1 MKKLLIALALL
12 SYVGGFAQQIAF
24 PEAQGWGRFATGGR
38 NGSVYH
44 VTNLNDS
51 GAGSLRDAVSQKNR
65 IIVFDV
71 AGVIKLNSR
80 LVFSANL
87 YVAGQTAPGE
97 GITVYGDGVS
107 FSGANNIICR
117 YMRFRMGAGGS
128 SGKDCAGVS
137 NGTNMIFDHCSFAWG
152 RDETFSINSDGKG
165 DLHSITIQNCI
176 VGQGLMSHSAG
187 GLIQADNITLYGNF
201 YCDNNTR
208 NNKVKGRNQYVNN
221 IVYNWKDGAY
231 IMGGESAGQ
240 SYCNIQGNLFINGPG
255 GGGNAFSGGNENF
268 HCYVKDNL
276 QDKDCDGKLA
286 AIGVTDFSGA
296 DVVATPYDYPALDI
310 SPASTLIGNLNY
322 VGASYPYRDY
332 VDYYMVDEA
341 RSLGTE
347 GAFISN
353 EASLPYGIPTSW
365 SVWKGKRPTDTDGD
379 GMPDDWEKGF
389 GTDPNK
395 DDAMK
400 IAANGYTN
408 IENYLNE
415 LPGILADLS
424 YLRAPM
430 LVERT
435 AATTTTMQLS
445 WRDWT
450 EREEGFI
457 IEAKTAN
464 SSFTEVARVEE
475 NITTVKLTDLQPGTA
490 YTIRI
495 RAFGKTSDNS
505 TDIIYSDYS
514 KEAEFKTNPIE
525 EGLVDPDTY
534 QPDAVW
540 TGQEGSTWDKG
551 TIAWNTT
558 DGLFQD
564 GMKVLINDASNSI
577 TIQEEVAPACVL
589 VINDE
594 NMTIDGATL
603 TGSTSLNKAGK
614 GTLTFEG
621 KHTYTGATTV
631 QEGVFEF
638 KTLLNGGEPS
648 ALGASEDFAQNWVFA
663 GGKYLYSGTKT
674 STNRCARLLKDG
686 ELEIRGSSTT
696 ITMNGTFEGK
706 GNFTLSGRGTLQ
718 ANTTHFFGYTGATI
732 LTGGTLHLPNADI
745 ANKGIGSSS
754 KLIFAGGTLSTKG
767 ENEGYETY
775 SFPIEVQE
783 GTTSQFSPHRNC
795 YIKSTVTGAGTLQL
809 NIPYVRE
816 YIQGNWDGF
825 TGRIIAKAAS
835 NGNLFL
841 LNGKNISKGVVELKN
856 GARACGWDTDGN
868 YTLGGLSGDADTQLS
883 GSSKQT
889 NNFKCTWTIGT
900 ANTDETFRG
909 VINNWSCSG
918 KGHQGTVSI
927 IKAGTGVWRLTGA
940 NEYSGTTT
948 INAGT
953 LIVNGAHSGTGAITV
968 NKDATLG
975 GTGSVAAAVTLKTG
989 ATLQAGDTLVVGRNT
1004 LNIKGKLTVQKNGIL
1019 NIPLSL
1025 ADETKPKINTLVL
1038 SGGASFTQAILN
1050 LDIQDATHALNLP
1063 VGTELK
1069 VLAPQGTVTG
1079 SISEIQPA
1087 TPGEGKHWDT
1097 TDLLKKGM
1105 LRVIADESDGIGSLH
1120 TKETPAILYDLN
1132 GHPHDASSTRQ
1143 GIYILNGKK
1152 IKK

>member
-1 MKKLLIALALL
+1 M
-12 SYVGGFAQQIAF
+12 
-24 PEAQGWGRFATGGR
+24 
-38 NGSVYH
+38 YH

-51 GAGSLRDAVSQKNR
+51 GTGSLRDAVSQKNR

-208 NNKVKGRNQYVNN
+208 NNKVKGRNQYANN
-221 IVYNWKDGAY
+221 LVYNWKDGAY
-231 IMGGESAGQ
+231 IMGGESEGQ
-240 SYCNIQGNLFINGPG
+240 SYCNIQSNLFINGPS
-255 GGGNAFSGGNENF
+255 GGGNAFSGGNQNF

-276 QDKDCDGKLA
+276 QDKDCDGKLSA
-286 AIGVTDFSGA
+286 TGVTDFSGA
-296 DVVATPYDYPALDI
+296 DVVATPYDYPELDI
-310 SPASTLIGNLNY
+310 IPSSTLIGNLNH

-332 VDYYMVDEA
+332 VDCYMVDEA
-341 RSLGTE
+341 RSFGME

-365 SVWKGKRPTDTDGD
+365 SVWQGVLPADTDGD
-379 GMPDDWEKGF
+379 GIPDDWEKSL

-395 DDAMK
+395 DDAMTM
-400 IAANGYTN
+400 AANGYTN

-415 LPGILADLS
+415 LPGLLADLS

-435 AATTTTMQLS
+435 AATTTTMQLK

-464 SSFTEVARVEE
+464 SGFTEVARAEANV
-475 NITTVKLTDLQPGTA
+475 TTVKLTGLQPGTA

-505 TDIIYSDYS
+505 ADIIYSDYS
-514 KEAEFKTNPIE
+514 TEAEFKTNPIE
-525 EGLVDPDTY
+525 EGMVDPDTY

-551 TIAWNTT
+551 TIAWNTA
-558 DGLFQD
+558 DGFFQD
-564 GMKVLINDASNSI
+564 GMKVLINDASSTI
-577 TIQEEVAPACVL
+577 TIQEEVAPACV
-589 VINDE
+589 VVVNDE
-594 NMTIDGATL
+594 DMTIDGGTL

-686 ELEIRGSSTT
+686 ELEIRGSSAT

-732 LTGGTLHLPNADI
+732 LAGGTLHLPNADI

-948 INAGT
+948 INAGA

-1038 SGGASFTQAILN
+1038 SGGATLTQAILN

-1087 TPGEGKHWDT
+1087 TPGEGKKWDT
-1097 TDLLKKGM
+1097 TDLLKKGI
-1105 LRVIADESDGIGSLH
+1105 LRVVEDENVGIGSLH
-1120 TKETPAILYDLN
+1120 IKESPAILYDLN
-1132 GHPHDASSTRQ
+1132 GHLHDASSTRQ